1 MASWQR
7 LPTEIKLA
15 IWGSVAKDAEDDRR
29 TRKLQ
34 LDKNQKPVSLAPF
47 AAVAL
52 DWQSFFEQVT
62 FRRLFIEDD
71 QVDRFAALVKGPRK
85 KQRLGFIQHLH
96 FHGRLDDYD
105 CSQCSTLPSTEAL
118 KRDDERLVV
127 ALSALIAVLATWD
140 DTPTGQDRQ
149 DRQDRHGGLGGQG
162 PAGLTLELS
171 SSSWSDPYHTIRNF
185 RHYREY
191 PYDAVEDMDETCTAY
206 DRYRVRERDF
216 PNNTHGWEAGVWRQR
231 LAGAAS
237 AIGRVLG
244 GEPLGHAMQL
254 ARPIQAGV
262 ANQLD
267 NSQVAEIGDVDVAP
281 VKIVHTL
288 MMRRRFYRSIDQRLF
303 QTLVSC
309 TSNGLDGAHMEVW
322 EPESIGRTCNYFVA
336 VVTEVEWRIEW
347 SRGGEAILECGWG
360 SGLRS
365 LSVYMDIN
373 VYLTWRQFHH
383 PYGPVLPKASTDV
396 QKIVRST
403 RLREH
408 VALSYVLDATTIFE
422 SAKTQLQ
429 AAKDTATDQ
438 TSQITGAFWPR
449 ITTLA
454 LTDICLAPN
463 QPVEYGSRAVRL
475 AAEMITHMPALEILE
490 LWYGNKEHGCLF
502 RFESTRRSAAARP
515 VITILTTWDAQP
527 AWWTPE
533 LESLW
538 AESAALLSPYPLRVE
553 HRVLPEMLSPT
564 NNRLAPYMRVIG
576 NLVLRDRVID
586 PVSLYDMV
594 QDPTYAVSW
603 PE

>member
-1 MASWQR
+1 MASWRR

-34 LDKNQKPVSLAPF
+34 LDKSQKPVSLAPF

-71 QVDRFAALVKGPRK
+71 EVDRFAALVKGPRK

-127 ALSALIAVLATWD
+127 ALSALMAVLATWD

-262 ANQLD
+262 AKQLD

-309 TSNGLDGAHMEVW
+309 TSNGLDEAHMEVW
-322 EPESIGRTCNYFVA
+322 EPESIGRPVA
-336 VVTEVEWRIEW
+336 VKPF
-347 SRGGEAILECGWG
+347 S
-360 SGLRS
+360 
-365 LSVYMDIN
+365 N
-373 VYLTWRQFHH
+373 FHH